1 MILKTLVIG
10 GSGFLGG
17 TIIEDLA
24 KNALNPKQIY
34 RTERVDGSIS
44 VVGLDKDFHQKYL
57 LESFFAESGSRF
69 QIINCAS
76 ARYSND
82 SRASQNA
89 NFETPKLVLETV
101 VRLSKNQVT
110 WIQPES
116 FWQYS
121 SDVAPDQE
129 YVRWKNEFSLY
140 LRELVPSHNLKC
152 QRVVLPHLFGVND
165 NLNRFFPK
173 LFMKLLSQ
181 GSVVISGGS
190 DNFVIADVADVSSYF
205 VQLLSENS
213 MNFKD
218 EIVLFPYYEITLQN
232 LVHDFLVGSDSK
244 PEIFW
249 DNSFSS
255 TNPTMNFQHIIPN
268 IRDSFR
274 ITPLQTSLE
283 NVRSW
288 LIPKQ
293 PQR

>member
-1 MILKTLVIG
+1 
-10 GSGFLGG
+10 
-17 TIIEDLA
+17 
-24 KNALNPKQIY
+24 
-34 RTERVDGSIS
+34 
-44 VVGLDKDFHQKYL
+44 
-57 LESFFAESGSRF
+57 
-69 QIINCAS
+69 
-76 ARYSND
+76 
-82 SRASQNA
+82 
-89 NFETPKLVLETV
+89 
-101 VRLSKNQVT
+101 
-110 WIQPES
+110 
-116 FWQYS
+116 
-121 SDVAPDQE
+121 
-129 YVRWKNEFSLY
+129 
-140 LRELVPSHNLKC
+140 
-152 QRVVLPHLFGVND
+152 
-165 NLNRFFPK
+165 
-173 LFMKLLSQ
+173 MKLLSQ